1 MAANAMG
8 SMHWTDEEAKLM
20 KAIFTWEDTEAAKNR
35 PPKPDTVGEFRIL
48 VIGAKGTGKTS
59 VLTRV
64 RSLVAMQDSGRVET
78 RLTLS

>member
-1 MAANAMG
+1 MG

-20 KAIFTWEDTEAAKNR
+20 KAIFTWEDDEEERRR
-35 PPKPDTVGEFRIL
+35 PPKPDTVGELRVL

-64 RSLVAMQDSGRVET
+64 SATTTARSAAAPSRT
-78 RLTLS
+78 

>member
-1 MAANAMG
+1 MASNAMG

-20 KAIFTWEDTEAAKNR
+20 KAIFTWEDAEAERRK
-35 PPKPDTVGEFRIL
+35 PPKPDTVGDLKIL

-64 RSLVAMQDSGRVET
+64 SFYRRQRCFGF
-78 RLTLS
+78 